1 VTSCAVRPDRQCRH
15 VTRNFPS
22 PDGARHMKVV
32 VAAVALLFVG
42 YWMVQ
47 EPQQLADVTQDS
59 ASWLWDGTQ
68 TVMTS
73 VIDFLGALFE

>member
-1 VTSCAVRPDRQCRH
+1 
-15 VTRNFPS
+15 
-22 PDGARHMKVV
+22 MKLVV
-32 VAAVALLFVG
+32 VGVVLLFVG

-47 EPQQLADVTQDS
+47 SPAELADVTQDV
-59 ASWLWDGTQ
+59 ATWAWDGTQ

>member
-1 VTSCAVRPDRQCRH
+1 
-15 VTRNFPS
+15 
-22 PDGARHMKVV
+22 MKIV

-59 ASWLWDGTQ
+59 AAWLWDGTQ